1 MAFLPSKE
9 DKTKDDEEEQRKFN
23 FVQWDMRCLI
33 FLRDVYVFVDI
44 QVPCVD

>member
-23 FVQWDMRCLI
+23 FVQLDMRCLI
-33 FLRDVYVFVDI
+33 LFCEMFMYL
-44 QVPCVD
+44 